1 MIIFYADNYLDR
13 HPEVALQLENN
24 PGLIDDL
31 NYVKNHPGLHWF
43 MQKYPVK
50 AVDGFRRI
58 YSSSAPARSNSAHP
72 STANLA
78 SQAESGSPWC
88 FMQAGLKGGSPLT
101 VGVLFHL

>member
-43 MQKYPVK
+43 MQKYPV
-50 AVDGFRRI
+50 
-58 YSSSAPARSNSAHP
+58 ARQEWNSRLYRYLNSGKSLADK
-72 STANLA
+72 STN
-78 SQAESGSPWC
+78 Q
-88 FMQAGLKGGSPLT
+88 
-101 VGVLFHL
+101 